1 MCWAASPPKL
11 IQSNFPDKKDLG
23 TVRLKPSFDQLIF
36 FVTMVVN
43 FYDWPFAESSLF
55 FGDDVL
61 RHRRSL
67 FVVGAFRIERAM
79 AEIFT

>member
-1 MCWAASPPKL
+1 VCWAASPPKL

-43 FYDWPFAESSLF
+43 FMIGPLLNHHVF

-67 FVVGAFRIERAM
+67 FVVGVFRIERAM